1 MLNSKKIVI
10 SEQHYRLDRE
20 RKGSLWSQRG
30 FIFHIVF
37 LKSTVLRRYW
47 VDKKWK
53 SALIKHL
60 KLRFKEDTKGE
71 LNSAK
76 ILERIRKL
84 QQVELKM

>member
-20 RKGSLWSQRG
+20 RKGSLWSQRR

-53 SALIKHL
+53 SAFDKTL
-60 KLRFKEDTKGE
+60 E
-71 LNSAK
+71 AK
-76 ILERIRKL
+76 I
-84 QQVELKM
+84 